1 MDDAA
6 SRLTSDLA
14 VFSDEL
20 AHTFGFIIKP
30 AIDVTYLTIVMSLRL
45 GLKSMIT
52 LFGFIV
58 VASQSLERAK
68 RLLPRSLKACALE
81 KSELESGLRTAH
93 DRLHTYREQIA
104 LQLGTRRERT
114 SLQRLF
120 GRVVRNEHEMLW
132 SKAIIDTL
140 NSYVLK
146 YGGMMCGFSLL
157 IEPIY
162 RGLGQYA
169 HATTQDITAGMMA
182 DVNLLTALSTA
193 VSTAARLLLAPGLH
207 SSKSAS
213 NDRADRWATLPTA
226 LSACPGSVAWP
237 SVSTRWRSRCS
248 HCRRARRPPTPART
262 RPAFRSPT

>member
-1 MDDAA
+1 MSIRHALYERLLSRYLDDGNNFYRLPMDDAA

-157 IEPIY
+157 IEGYPE
-162 RGLGQYA
+162 
-169 HATTQDITAGMMA
+169 
-182 DVNLLTALSTA
+182 ALA
-193 VSTAARLLLAPGLH
+193 RAAETH
-207 SSKSAS
+207 S
-213 NDRADRWATLPTA
+213 
-226 LSACPGSVAWP
+226 
-237 SVSTRWRSRCS
+237 
-248 HCRRARRPPTPART
+248 HART
-262 RPAFRSPT
+262 TSAALQFSALLELGGAPPSSLSS